1 MRSDNAQPFELVD
14 LCLGVA
20 AQGAQD
26 FTIVLTKRRRCT
38 SQPPIHARITK
49 RRSRS
54 RVRSDDGVRERFVET
69 ARLKLRILCGAPR
82 VRNGRGRNP
91 CLEERFRKFDR

>member
-54 RVRSDDGVRERFVET
+54 RVRSHFMWTCVVNELERAYDRVC
-69 ARLKLRILCGAPR
+69 ARN
-82 VRNGRGRNP
+82 V
-91 CLEERFRKFDR
+91 